1 MSEIVMTAEE
11 FFRRRRVKNIAI
23 GLTVAGLA
31 VLFFVITVVRL
42 AGAAHH

>member
-11 FFRRRRVKNIAI
+11 FLRRRRLKNIVI
-23 GLTVAGLA
+23 GFAVAGLA

-42 AGAAHH
+42 TGAAHH